1 MQSDNETRPTAA
13 EVPPLSD
20 ARFRRFAA
28 GNVINNIGETAFVGV
43 APLLLVQVYGPAAV
57 ALSVVATA
65 VSGLLSPFVGAAI
78 DMRGWRMFF
87 YIGLAVQSAS
97 ILAVV
102 ASLAVG
108 RLPLALLGILLV
120 VNATASISYLSAW
133 KVGLNELFPDFRR
146 RARGT
151 LNTLFY
157 MTGVIGPLAAFG
169 IISVNGVTLFLV
181 FYVVTSF
188 APVVALLRIDRG
200 RPRTVSRADGTAM
213 AALAAGV
220 TAIRGSTV
228 LRRLLLLRCL
238 ASALPTTLIGALIV
252 LRFESYAAA
261 PLLILAVSN
270 VTVYVGNQYVSRMA
284 DFPEAKIVLVYGTL
298 GLAGIAILNID
309 NLYAFVIGVAIF
321 GIATGVGLSHYVLA
335 VVVYSPTQVY
345 GSIGGVFGL
354 ASSVLGIAV
363 GLVLS
368 MVDMIGLR
376 AFYLILTLLALA
388 TFAAAVRYIRTPEIS
403 SAALVS
409 EQ

>member
-1 MQSDNETRPTAA
+1 M
-13 EVPPLSD
+13 
-20 ARFRRFAA
+20 
-28 GNVINNIGETAFVGV
+28 
-43 APLLLVQVYGPAAV
+43 
-57 ALSVVATA
+57 
-65 VSGLLSPFVGAAI
+65 
-78 DMRGWRMFF
+78 
-87 YIGLAVQSAS
+87 
-97 ILAVV
+97 
-102 ASLAVG
+102 
-108 RLPLALLGILLV
+108 
-120 VNATASISYLSAW
+120 
-133 KVGLNELFPDFRR
+133 
-146 RARGT
+146 
-151 LNTLFY
+151 
-157 MTGVIGPLAAFG
+157 
-169 IISVNGVTLFLV
+169 
-181 FYVVTSF
+181 
-188 APVVALLRIDRG
+188 
-200 RPRTVSRADGTAM
+200 
-213 AALAAGV
+213 
-220 TAIRGSTV
+220 
-228 LRRLLLLRCL
+228 LLLRCL

-284 DFPEAKIVLVYGTL
+284 DFPEARIVLVYGTL

-368 MVDMIGLR
+368 MVDMIGLT

-388 TFAAAVRYIRTPEIS
+388 TFAAAIRYIRTPEIS